1 MPTITGTAGAD
12 TLRGGEGADTID
24 AGAGDDLVYIGSA
37 STTGD
42 IVLGGEGD
50 DRFLWVRG
58 EGFDFTVIDGGPGR
72 DTLDYTGHEGG
83 YYFRSR
89 SLTLR
94 DGSEP
99 NRIEGWVDGYNGLF
113 SPPLQQ
119 TFLNATSIERI
130 IGSDISIQ
138 LDGFTQPLE
147 IVSLGGGQIWTGSG
161 NDTIELYERVRAL
174 YGGGEFRTLY
184 SSEIRAG
191 GGIDTLKLQGGVGD
205 YLFQKTATGWSI
217 HDGRSAVHQ
226 VSDVELLTFAGGTPM
241 TFEAAAALDFDA
253 EGYLARYADLRAVF
267 GTDLGKAYQHYEAW
281 GQAEGRIGS
290 FDALSYI
297 ASYGDLIRA
306 FGTDAATGTAHYAS
320 NGQAEGRIIS
330 FNPADYA
337 ASHLDL
343 ARVFGTDAARA
354 ASHYITSGVNEGR
367 ATGGFDSVAYLLS
380 HSDLA
385 GKTPS
390 EARTHW
396 LTSGADE
403 GRVGDALF
411 GRDQTDVTFSG
422 GLEAGR
428 FETATDRDWFAIT
441 LPVYETLTFNGSA
454 GVTGLA
460 LYNATGKLIAADADG
475 RHFQVVIT
483 NNDGAYGPAGYYL
496 VVSGGSVGDYTVS
509 YGASRIGATAEAE
522 AAMQSAAVKQAV
534 AAPEPM
540 SPAPVDD
547 GALTGPW
554 VMPAG
559 DPDLFMA

>member
-1 MPTITGTAGAD
+1 MPTITGTTGAD
-12 TLRGGEGADTID
+12 VLTGDGADDVIS
-24 AGAGDDLVYIGSA
+24 G
-37 STTGD
+37 
-42 IVLGGEGD
+42 LGGNDTITGGGGNDSLSGGDGD
-50 DRFLWVRG
+50 DRFVFSIISGAGIATVVGGAGSDVLDLSAYDSARYFFNQPLTVGMGATPGTLSASAFYYQRG
-58 EGFDFTVIDGGPGR
+58 GGGTTATVIEASGIEHIVTGR
-72 DTLDYTGHEGG
+72 GVGVTLGG
-83 YYFRSR
+83 YAGD
-89 SLTLR
+89 LT
-94 DGSEP
+94 
-99 NRIEGWVDGYNGLF
+99 VQTT
-113 SPPLQQ
+113 SP
-119 TFLNATSIERI
+119 TGTGI
-130 IGSDISIQ
+130 
-138 LDGFTQPLE
+138 T
-147 IVSLGGGQIWTGSG
+147 TGSG
-161 NDTIELYERVRAL
+161 NDTVILAPAGTSA
-174 YGGGEFRTLY
+174 YGGVTVDTG
-184 SSEIRAG
+184 AG
-191 GGIDTLKLQGGVGD
+191 SDTLVLTGGPGD
-205 YLFQKTATGWSI
+205 YLFQKTATGWSVF
-217 HDGRSAVHQ
+217 DGRASAHTITG
-226 VSDVELLTFAGGTPM
+226 VEAVRFGSGTAM

-267 GTDLGKAYQHYEAW
+267 GTDLGKAYQHYESW

-306 FGTDAATGTAHYAS
+306 FGTDAATGAAHYAS
-320 NGQAEGRIIS
+320 NGQAEGRTIT

-343 ARVFGTDAARA
+343 ARIFGTDAARA

-475 RHFQVVIT
+475 RDFRVVIT
-483 NNDGAYGPAGYYL
+483 NNDGATGPASYYL
-496 VVSGGSVGDYTVS
+496 VVSGGSAGDYTVS
-509 YGASRIGATAEAE
+509 YAASRLGATVEAE
-522 AAMQSAAVKQAV
+522 AAMQSAAMKLAAAV
-534 AAPEPM
+534 PEPV

-547 GALTGPW
+547 AALSGPW
-554 VMPAG
+554 AMPAG